1 MLTLEERERM
11 RYLED
16 MLYAAG
22 DRPEA
27 SEDLV
32 GEDFCVLLSPRW
44 MQKMQ
49 EFAKEH
55 REEIM
60 NLTPE
65 KIEAMRQELQELT
78 DKQQQL
84 PSWWWKTK

>member
-22 DRPEA
+22 DRPEIPEELA
-27 SEDLV
+27 EMDL
-32 GEDFCVLLSPRW
+32 CVLLRTD
-44 MQKMQ
+44 KAQ